1 MKKYLTWDELT
12 PEQKQVVINQYVY
25 IREEEENK
33 SWNDILSNP
42 DYDEPIDWSNVKSCK
57 FKYDTENDTVFVII

>member
-12 PEQKQVVINQYVY
+12 PEQKQVAINQYVY
-25 IREEEENK
+25 IREEEENR
-33 SWNDILSNP
+33 SWNDILTNP

-57 FKYDTENDTVFVII
+57 FEHDTENDTIFVII

>member
-12 PEQKQVVINQYVY
+12 PKQKQVVINQYVY
-25 IREEEENK
+25 IREEEENR

-57 FKYDTENDTVFVII
+57 FEHDTENDTIFVII

>member
-12 PEQKQVVINQYVY
+12 PEQKQVAINQYVY
-25 IREEEENK
+25 IREEEENR
-33 SWNDILSNP
+33 SRNDILSNP

-57 FKYDTENDTVFVII
+57 FELDTENCTIFVII

>member
-12 PEQKQVVINQYVY
+12 PEQKQVAINQYVY
-25 IREEEENK
+25 IREEEENR
-33 SWNDILSNP
+33 SWNDILCNP

-57 FKYDTENDTVFVII
+57 FEYDTENDTIFVII

>member
-12 PEQKQVVINQYVY
+12 PKQKQVAINQYVY
-25 IREEEENK
+25 IREEEENR

-57 FKYDTENDTVFVII
+57 FEHDTENDTIFVII

>member
-12 PEQKQVVINQYVY
+12 PEQKQVAINQYVY
-25 IREEEENK
+25 IREEEENR

-42 DYDEPIDWSNVKSCK
+42 DYDKPIDWSNVKSCK
-57 FKYDTENDTVFVII
+57 FEHDTENDTIFVII

>member
-25 IREEEENK
+25 IREEEENR

>member
-1 MKKYLTWDELT
+1 MKKYLTWGELT
-12 PEQKQVVINQYVY
+12 PEQKQVAINQYVY
-25 IREEEENK
+25 IREEEENR

-57 FKYDTENDTVFVII
+57 FEHDTENDTIFVII

>member
-12 PEQKQVVINQYVY
+12 PEQKQVAINQYVY
-25 IREEEENK
+25 IREEEENR

-42 DYDEPIDWSNVKSCK
+42 DYDEPIDWSNVKACK
-57 FKYDTENDTVFVII
+57 FEHVTENDTIFVII

>member
-12 PEQKQVVINQYVY
+12 PEQKQVAINQYVY
-25 IREEEENK
+25 IREEEENR

-57 FKYDTENDTVFVII
+57 FEHVTENDTIFVII

>member
-12 PEQKQVVINQYVY
+12 SEQKQVAINQYVY
-25 IREEEENK
+25 IREEEENR

-57 FKYDTENDTVFVII
+57 FEHDTENDTIFVII

>member
-12 PEQKQVVINQYVY
+12 PEQKQVAINQYVY
-25 IREEEENK
+25 IREEEENR
-33 SWNDILSNP
+33 SRNDILSNP

-57 FKYDTENDTVFVII
+57 FELDTENGTIFVII